1 MEQLSYN
8 HCLLAWNVSEN
19 GRKFDLV
26 AFDMDGVLVDYL
38 SSWTWVHDR
47 FGVSNEESVISFMDG
62 EIDDMEFMRRDI
74 ALWLKHRPGLNL
86 KDVEREL
93 LRLPINPG
101 IGATVQAL
109 RERGTKVVI
118 ISGGLDLIAEKIAKE
133 HGFDAQWSNGLQ
145 ADANG
150 DLTGEGVLR
159 VELCNKRRSLRE
171 AQEMF
176 GVTPERTA
184 AIGNSSID
192 VSMFQTASL
201 GIAFNPIDEEV
212 IQGAHH
218 VVRDASLSAVL
229 PFLL

>member
-1 MEQLSYN
+1 MS
-8 HCLLAWNVSEN
+8 SN

-62 EIDDMEFMRRDI
+62 DIDDMEFMRRDI
-74 ALWLKHRPGLNL
+74 ALWLRHRPGLRL
-86 KDVEREL
+86 PDVEREL

-101 IGATVQAL
+101 IGPTVQQL
-109 RERGTKVVI
+109 QDRGVRTVI
-118 ISGGLDLIAEKIAKE
+118 ISGGLDLIAEKLARE
-133 HGFDAQWSNGLQ
+133 YRFDAQWSNGLAAH
-145 ADANG
+145 ADG
-150 DLTGEGVLR
+150 RLTGEGVLR
-159 VELCNKRRSLRE
+159 VELCNKGKALQE
-171 AQEMF
+171 AQELF

-184 AIGNSSID
+184 SIGNSSID
-192 VSMFQTASL
+192 VSMFKGSSL

-212 IQGAHH
+212 VRGAHQ

>member
-1 MEQLSYN
+1 MR
-8 HCLLAWNVSEN
+8 EN

-62 EIDDMEFMRRDI
+62 EIDDLEFMRRDI
-74 ALWLKHRPGLNL
+74 ALWLRHRPGLGIPE
-86 KDVEREL
+86 VEREL
-93 LRLPINPG
+93 VRLPINPG

-109 RERGTKVVI
+109 KEKGTRTVI
-118 ISGGLDLIAEKIAKE
+118 ISGGLDIIAGKLAKE
-133 HGFDAQWSNGLQ
+133 YGFDAQWSNGL
-145 ADANG
+145 ATDTDG
-150 DLTGEGVLR
+150 KLTGEGVLR
-159 VELCNKRRSLRE
+159 VELCNKRKALQE
-171 AQEMF
+171 AQYLF
-176 GVTPERTA
+176 GASPERTA

-192 VSMFQTASL
+192 VSMFQAAAL
-201 GIAFNPIDEEV
+201 GIAFNPIDEDV
-212 IQGAHH
+212 IRGAHH

>member
-1 MEQLSYN
+1 M
-8 HCLLAWNVSEN
+8 SEN

-109 RERGTKVVI
+109 RERGTKVV
-118 ISGGLDLIAEKIAKE
+118 
-133 HGFDAQWSNGLQ
+133 
-145 ADANG
+145 
-150 DLTGEGVLR
+150 
-159 VELCNKRRSLRE
+159 
-171 AQEMF
+171 
-176 GVTPERTA
+176 
-184 AIGNSSID
+184 
-192 VSMFQTASL
+192 
-201 GIAFNPIDEEV
+201 
-212 IQGAHH
+212 
-218 VVRDASLSAVL
+218 
-229 PFLL
+229 

>member
-1 MEQLSYN
+1 MSG
-8 HCLLAWNVSEN
+8 N
-19 GRKFDLV
+19 GRRFDLV

-62 EIDDMEFMRRDI
+62 NIDDMEFMRRDI
-74 ALWLKHRPGLNL
+74 ALWLRHRPGLGL
-86 KDVEREL
+86 EDVETEL
-93 LRLPINPG
+93 ARLPINPG
-101 IGATVQAL
+101 IGATLQAL
-109 RERGTKVVI
+109 RERGTRTVI
-118 ISGGLDLIAEKIAKE
+118 ISGGLDLIAAKLAKQY
-133 HGFDAQWSNGLQ
+133 GFDAQWSNGLA
-145 ADANG
+145 ADAHG
-150 DLTGEGVLR
+150 KLTGEGVLR
-159 VELCNKRRSLRE
+159 VELCNKRKALLE

-176 GVTPERTA
+176 GITQERTA

-192 VSMFQTASL
+192 VSMFQGSSL

-212 IQGAHH
+212 MRGAHH

>member
-1 MEQLSYN
+1 MSG
-8 HCLLAWNVSEN
+8 N

-74 ALWLKHRPGLNL
+74 ALWLKHRPGLGL
-86 KDVEREL
+86 RDVEREL
-93 LRLPINPG
+93 AKLPINPG
-101 IGATVQAL
+101 IGATVKAL
-109 RERGTKVVI
+109 KEKGTRTVI
-118 ISGGLDLIAEKIAKE
+118 ISGGLDLIAGKLAERY
-133 HGFDAQWSNGLQ
+133 GFDAQWSNGLA
-145 ADANG
+145 ADSHG
-150 DLTGEGVLR
+150 KLTGEGVLR
-159 VELCNKRRSLRE
+159 VELCNKSKALRE
-171 AQEMF
+171 AQELF
-176 GVTPERTA
+176 GVRPERTA

-192 VSMFQTASL
+192 VSMFQAASL

-212 IQGAHH
+212 VRGAHH
-218 VVRDASLSAVL
+218 VIRDASLSAVL

>member
-1 MEQLSYN
+1 MSG
-8 HCLLAWNVSEN
+8 N

-62 EIDDMEFMRRDI
+62 EIDDLEFMRRDI
-74 ALWLKHRPGLNL
+74 ALWLKHRPGLGL
-86 KDVEREL
+86 GDVEMEL
-93 LRLPINPG
+93 ARLPINPG
-101 IGATVQAL
+101 IGATVSAL
-109 RERGTKVVI
+109 KERGIRTVI
-118 ISGGLDLIAEKIAKE
+118 ISGGLDLIAGKIAE
-133 HGFDAQWSNGLQ
+133 RYGFDAQWSNGLA

-150 DLTGEGVLR
+150 RLTGEGVLR
-159 VELCNKRRSLRE
+159 VELCNKSKALHE
-171 AQEMF
+171 AQELF
-176 GVTPERTA
+176 GIAPERTA

-192 VSMFQTASL
+192 VSMFQVSSL

-212 IQGAHH
+212 VRGAHH
-218 VVRDASLSAVL
+218 VIRDASLSAVL